1 MTTTR
6 IMTAALMCT
15 MLLSACSDASEE
27 DRPPEPAVV
36 PTVAAQEWQQRLT
49 THLSRFVTG
58 GLSPGARA
66 SKPAVSRV
74 AGCGDDSPA
83 WGVLPQ
89 AKIAVSVGGQVR
101 KTLDDAQQWM
111 SNNGFVDVDED
122 FEEGR
127 GHVVSG
133 VHADGTHM
141 RAQLSAETEKPN
153 ADKVESGKKDA
164 AVGQTFTI
172 TASGSCAWPS
182 DRPGGPP
189 PTGRLPSLAAPAGP
203 TTATD
208 KTSACRSPR
217 IAVYNAEARP
227 YAGRGPHLMALA
239 SYTDENPL
247 VYAEFGLDD
256 RWKPRGED
264 FERAEE
270 EVQLLICVRV
280 ETTRDSGRN
289 VTCSYSSISG
299 IEFGFPHTF
308 DVFES
313 VYRVV
318 VREALSGRV
327 VRRFTVPGT
336 QANKDSCPLEMVKP
350 TRNLAR
356 GIDGKAFERKLRPL
370 FDDSRSTR

>member
-1 MTTTR
+1 
-6 IMTAALMCT
+6 MTAALMCT
-15 MLLSACSDASEE
+15 MLLSACTDASEK
-27 DRPPEPAVV
+27 DRRPEPAVV
-36 PTVAAQEWQQRLT
+36 PTVATQEWEQRLT
-49 THLSRFVTG
+49 THLSRFVTE
-58 GLSPGARA
+58 GLPPGARA

-74 AGCGDDSPA
+74 AGCGGDSPA

-89 AKIAVSVGGQVR
+89 AKIAVSFRGQVR
-101 KTLDDAQQWM
+101 KTLGDAQQWM
-111 SNNGFVDVDED
+111 SNNGFANVDED

-141 RAQLSAETEKPN
+141 RAQLSAGTEKPN
-153 ADKVESGKKDA
+153 ADKVEAGKKDA
-164 AVGQTFTI
+164 AAGQTFTI
-172 TASGSCAWPS
+172 TASGSCAWPT

-189 PTGRLPSLAAPAGP
+189 PTGRLPSLAPPAGP
-203 TTATD
+203 TTAED

-217 IAVYNAEARP
+217 VAVYNTEARS

-247 VYAEFGLDD
+247 VYGEFGLDD
-256 RWKPRGED
+256 RWEPRGED
-264 FERAEE
+264 SGRAEG

-280 ETTRDSGRN
+280 ETTRDSGRS
-289 VTCSYSSISG
+289 VTCYYSSIRG
-299 IEFGFPHTF
+299 VEFGAPHTF

-318 VREALSGRV
+318 VREARSGRV
-327 VRRFTVPGT
+327 IRRFTVPGT
-336 QANKDSCPLEMVKP
+336 QADKDSCPLEMVKP
-350 TRNLAR
+350 TWKLAR

-370 FDDSRSTR
+370 FE